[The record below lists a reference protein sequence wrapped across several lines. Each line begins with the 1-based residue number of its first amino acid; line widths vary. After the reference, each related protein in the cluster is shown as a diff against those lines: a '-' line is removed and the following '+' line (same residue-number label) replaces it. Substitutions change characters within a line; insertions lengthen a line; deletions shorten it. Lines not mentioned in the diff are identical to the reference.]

1 MAIGKE
7 IIELQ
12 SKLGYEFTDITYLEC
27 ALTHS
32 SYTNEQRTRGIN
44 AVSNERL
51 EFLGDAVLEL
61 VISERLYDG
70 FRKYREGALTRMRQQ
85 LVCEKTLAEIAQ
97 SLELGIYLNVGNG
110 EEGTNCRHRPKVLA
124 DAMEAVIAAMYLDSI
139 SRGDS
144 AYRDVVHRL
153 FEEKIESFATSQKTD
168 YKTQLQQLTEQD
180 GTALLE
186 YRVLEESGPH
196 HNRTFTVA
204 AYVNNNEVGKG
215 TASTK
220 KSAEM
225 QAAKMA
231 LRLFGVLV

>member
-1 MAIGKE
+1 
-7 IIELQ
+7 
-12 SKLGYEFTDITYLEC
+12 
-27 ALTHS
+27 
-32 SYTNEQRTRGIN
+32 
-44 AVSNERL
+44 
-51 EFLGDAVLEL
+51 
-61 VISERLYDG
+61 
-70 FRKYREGALTRMRQQ
+70 MRQQ

-144 AYRDVVHRL
+144 AYREVVHRL

-204 AYVNNNEVGKG
+204 AYVNNNEVGRG